1 MNSVCSSL
9 FIFDGMK
16 KLLLVC
22 LAVFAAEL
30 LSACSC
36 IGQKSVQEEY
46 KASAIVF
53 SGKVVFDSLVQSKSP
68 GGTEVF
74 TKKRFRFSVTRVYK
88 GASRSIVW
96 VETGLGGGDCGIE
109 FQINTEYIVYAWMVN
124 DSLKI
129 FGTNSCTRTEKF
141 FVNEELALL
150 KLTSKNENVVLYRQ
164 KEFGSNPG
172 NLLMNF
178 YLPDS
183 LKQAKLVVVLHGC
196 SQTAKQCATQTGW
209 NDLADKHGF
218 ALLYPEQ
225 QIINNISNCFN
236 WFNADDLDTIS
247 GETASIKNMILW
259 MKYRYQLDTVCI
271 TGLSAGAAMANSV
284 MVNFPELIHKGALFA
299 GGPYG
304 AAKNL
309 GEAPKA
315 MAGNV
320 NKTPAEWAALARAA
334 RPGYTGTYPQIAIFQ
349 GDADYTVDKQNAKEL
364 VKQWTALHGVDTT
377 TTAVERLSINNP
389 RIIESIYGNSTT
401 GQVVLLF
408 MITKLGHA
416 LPVDPNG
423 KTTRGGKT
431 GIFATD
437 IDFHSTSWV
446 AEWFGVLH

>member
-9 FIFDGMK
+9 FIFSKMK
-16 KLLLVC
+16 KLALVC
-22 LAVFAAEL
+22 FALLAAQILA
-30 LSACSC
+30 ACSC
-36 IGQKSVQEEY
+36 IGQKSVEEEY
-46 KASAIVF
+46 NASAIVF
-53 SGKVVFDSLVQSKSP
+53 SGKVVFDSLVKSKLL
-68 GGTEVF
+68 GDERT
-74 TKKRFRFSVTRVYK
+74 TMQKRYRFSVTRSYK
-88 GASRSIVW
+88 GASRSVVW
-96 VETGLGGGDCGIE
+96 VETGLGSGDCGVE
-109 FQINTEYIVYAWMVN
+109 FQINTEYIVYARMQN

-129 FGTNSCTRTEKF
+129 FVTDICTRTQQF
-141 FVNEELALL
+141 SINEELALL
-150 KLTSKNENVVLYRQ
+150 TLTRKNEKVVLYRQ

-172 NLLMNF
+172 DLLMNF
-178 YLPDS
+178 YVPDS
-183 LKQAKLVVVLHGC
+183 LKQNKLVVVLHGC

-209 NDLADKHGF
+209 NDLANQHGF

-225 QIINNISNCFN
+225 QIINNISSCFN

-259 MKYRYQLDTVCI
+259 MKQRYKLDTVYI

-299 GGPYG
+299 GGPFS

-309 GEAPKA
+309 NEAGKA
-315 MAGNV
+315 MAGKIT
-320 NKTPAEWAALARAA
+320 KTPEEWAALARAA

-349 GDADYTVDKQNAKEL
+349 GDADKTVDKQNAKEL

-389 RIIESIYGNSTT
+389 RISESIYGNSTS

-408 MITKLGHA
+408 MIKKLGHS

-423 KTTRGGKT
+423 KTARGGKT

-437 IDFHSTSWV
+437 IDFHSTAWV
-446 AEWFGVLH
+446 AEWFGLM